1 MSFALPTMTFSS
13 SLICVSSSWISPVLE
28 REPVD
33 LATLP
38 PVMAPVSYTHLD
50 VYTRQT
56 LSWDGA
62 VKAGFSVKCFDVKV
76 IKSYTKKDF
85 SFSAYA
91 QIKAGVRLAVA
102 YDVFFSKG
110 VIYASVGVKAGI
122 ELHTY
127 DSGTPKKCVTIKG
140 HLYARIGMDV
150 SVLGQSIPIEPY
162 DIYDESNS
170 PVRVVNHYEDDVA
183 VSSCSRGH
191 SLKYV
196 TSPSSYYYNPSSPYG
211 SGSYGGGG
219 TVAPVVIWEYE
230 VEDGNATIT
239 KYNGTASAVVIPSTL
254 DGYTVTKIGNYA
266 FYNNKSIRS
275 VAMANTITE
284 IGDSVFGGCS
294 NLSGINLPPNIV
306 TIGAL
311 AFTDCSSLTEIY
323 IPKTL
328 SNSGWAFY
336 GSGIVTAEFEKGMT
350 VIPDSIFY
358 NAENLKN
365 VTIPDTVITIG
376 DSAFGNCTSLETI
389 HIPEYVTEIGYSAF
403 NGCSNLSSVNLPPNI
418 VTIGD
423 YAFNGCKSLTEIYIP
438 VSYTHLD
445 VYKRQL

>member
-1 MSFALPTMTFSS
+1 MCLKLLRQRLDSDNSVIIYDNATGINKGDVFAVYTSGFPVAFTALEVEVSETKTVIQTTREGTDNAIDYVDCEGAIEVDVEDFQFEDYATYSITDTSKANAESEEMTVELSGVSYDEKSKTVTVSQKISVGDAAAGTVSIKVKNPKLVFKSKGGLTQVYVTADTSVTTSVSFDFGNYAGIPS
-13 SLICVSSSWISPVLE
+13 SLILGAVSIAGIGTISLE
-28 REPVD
+28 IEYSLKGGV
-33 LATLP
+33 
-38 PVMAPVSYTHLD
+38 
-50 VYTRQT
+50 T

-62 VKAGFSVKCFDVKV
+62 VKAGFSVKGFDVKV

-162 DIYDESNS
+162 DIYNESNS

-254 DGYTVTKIGNYA
+254 DGYTVTKIG
-266 FYNNKSIRS
+266 S
-275 VAMANTITE
+275 
-284 IGDSVFGGCS
+284 
-294 NLSGINLPPNIV
+294 
-306 TIGAL
+306 
-311 AFTDCSSLTEIY
+311 
-323 IPKTL
+323 
-328 SNSGWAFY
+328 
-336 GSGIVTAEFEKGMT
+336 
-350 VIPDSIFY
+350 
-358 NAENLKN
+358 
-365 VTIPDTVITIG
+365 
-376 DSAFGNCTSLETI
+376 
-389 HIPEYVTEIGYSAF
+389 
-403 NGCSNLSSVNLPPNI
+403 
-418 VTIGD
+418 
-423 YAFNGCKSLTEIYIP
+423 
-438 VSYTHLD
+438 
-445 VYKRQL
+445 